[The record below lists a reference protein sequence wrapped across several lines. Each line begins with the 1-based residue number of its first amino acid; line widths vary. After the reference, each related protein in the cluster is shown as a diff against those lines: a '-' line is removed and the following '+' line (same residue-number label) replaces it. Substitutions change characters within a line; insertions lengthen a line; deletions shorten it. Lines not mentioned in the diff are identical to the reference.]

1 MRSAF
6 AEKFRG
12 VYTRS
17 GRTLRELQQTM
28 FVSDSALSRYMSG
41 QAVPPWPVVAELCRI
56 CDADPADLRAE
67 WVAARGTRR
76 RPADGPPPDMR
87 QALAR
92 HIATIDEAA
101 RAAARILGSR
111 DAPAAEHL
119 VTVRRA
125 AADATRLLT
134 LDAQPPSIPAR
145 ADTDGGTKK

>member
-1 MRSAF
+1 MRDAF
-6 AEKFRG
+6 AEKLRA

-41 QAVPPWPVVAELCRI
+41 QAVPPWPVVAELCRLSDT
-56 CDADPADLRAE
+56 DAADLRAD

-76 RPADGPPPDMR
+76 QSRGSPPPDVH

-101 RAAARILGSR
+101 TAAARILGDR
-111 DAPAAEHL
+111 DDPAAEHL
-119 VTVRRA
+119 ITVRRA
-125 AADATRLLT
+125 AADATRLL
-134 LDAQPPSIPAR
+134 QPPSAPAS
-145 ADTDGGTKK
+145 AATDGGTK